1 MANNKDFDMMSA
13 CLKEEVISLFS
24 DFKCEHPMDADI
36 QKEIKDLR
44 NKIENRP
51 DDYEIF
57 HHREATDKLW
67 GLLIEKAIKCLRF
80 YDTREPFLNQG
91 DSPKKSPKA
100 YGVDG
105 LNEYYRRYTEF
116 EQLLYGSNQY
126 YRDHVIHVVR
136 TWLSGIELLVR
147 NPKNSPF
154 IGDITIHE
162 KGYSPDLNYV
172 EKLSLWTLIALTHDL
187 GYPLQTAKQI
197 IDKTRAMV
205 STFVTSPDISV
216 DFSFHGVQNYMNDF
230 IVRLMSSKM
239 IYKEETAESTA
250 ECKRKSDCIVKDKCM
265 TNTEKCEN
273 VLSVARLQPKYYF
286 KFQKSL
292 EQNQHGILSTLI
304 IYKLLTYFLE
314 SDFNINEDYS
324 FDKEERRQF
333 YIRREILRSIASH
346 TCDDVYQLY
355 MASFSFLLR
364 VCDDTQEWGRKNIT
378 ELYVKTD
385 TAAVL
390 NDIAFTID
398 TSDAKIK
405 THKCTISEEIT
416 ISEGVDV
423 VSNLIERFRKQ
434 SLIYVTV
441 FRDGQDTNK
450 RDFSFIK
457 KLKIKYGNKDKIEL
471 TLSISRDEA
480 SSLFGDIKYY
490 SDGTDNEIF
499 GKQFFEKICYL
510 DRKANEKKSSFGVK
524 LFGDDDA
531 IIFDPEETT
540 RIPDAKTWRK
550 GEFSMSLTS

>member
-1 MANNKDFDMMSA
+1 MANKDFDMLSA

-24 DFKCEHPMDADI
+24 DFNCEHPMDSDI
-36 QKEIKDLR
+36 QKELKGLR
-44 NKIENRP
+44 NKLENRP

-57 HHREATDKLW
+57 HHRDATDKLW

-91 DSPKKSPKA
+91 ESLKKSPKA

-105 LNEYYRRYTEF
+105 LKEYYRRYTEF

-126 YRDHVIHVVR
+126 YRDHVIHVLR
-136 TWLSGIELLVR
+136 TWLSGVELLVR

-162 KGYSPDLNYV
+162 KGYSPELNYA
-172 EKLSLWTLIALTHDL
+172 EKLSIWTLIALTHDL

-205 STFVTSPDISV
+205 STFITSPDISV

-239 IYKEETAESTA
+239 LFVEGTAEVTT
-250 ECKRKSDCIVKDKCM
+250 ECKRKADCIVKDRCTAEKS
-265 TNTEKCEN
+265 KCEN

-314 SDFNINEDYS
+314 SDYNINEDYK

-333 YIRREILRSIASH
+333 YIRREILRAIASH

-355 MASFSFLLR
+355 LASFSFLLR
-364 VCDDTQEWGRKNIT
+364 ICDDTQEWGRKSIT

-390 NDIAFTID
+390 NDISLSID
-398 TSDAKIK
+398 TSDAEIK
-405 THKCTISEEIT
+405 THKCTISEEIS

-423 VSNLIERFRKQ
+423 VSSLIERFRKQ

-450 RDFSFIK
+450 RDFSFNR

-471 TLSISRDEA
+471 TLSISRDKA
-480 SSLFGDIKYY
+480 SSLTGEIKYY
-490 SDGTDNEIF
+490 SDGTDNELF
-499 GKQFFEKICYL
+499 GKSFFDKISCLEK
-510 DRKANEKKSSFGVK
+510 KENEKKQSFGVK
-524 LFGDDDA
+524 LFGDDNV

-540 RIPDAKTWRK
+540 KMPDAKTWRR
-550 GEFSMSLTS
+550 GEFSLNLTN